1 MSVYYVS
8 FTDERKRMLAIITV
22 PLDMN
27 SFLRAPKYFFNTF
40 ITYRTLFWVHPQN
53 LEGTNGNKKL
63 RVEEQIILTKA
74 YKYLDFNYF
83 NKMQHLKKKYLI
95 HKKHKIQKKKK
106 KAWRMNKLTFPDS
119 IKRII
124 TL

>member
-22 PLDMN
+22 PSDMN

-83 NKMQHLKKKYLI
+83 NKMQHLKKNILFI
-95 HKKHKIQKKKK
+95 RSIRFKKKK
-106 KAWRMNKLTFPDS
+106 KKGLENE
-119 IKRII
+119 
-124 TL
+124 